1 VRGDTGISRSTDKG
15 LAPLDFDMF
24 SGFVVFVP
32 FGESKI
38 DNIDSLDF
46 VSFADHEIV
55 GFDVSVY
62 EAFAVD
68 LL

>member
-1 VRGDTGISRSTDKG
+1 
-15 LAPLDFDMF
+15 MF